1 MAIRSARP
9 ALLAVLAAAST
20 LAALPA
26 AADRPGPGRGGFGG
40 APRVQPYRA
49 PGPQFHAPGP
59 AVRIHAPGPAVR
71 FHGPGAG
78 PGYWYH
84 GHHDGIW
91 GWWWVAGAS
100 WLFYPQPVV
109 VQPAPSEPIVVQPA
123 PQTNTENWYYC
134 DSAQAYYPYAQSCPE
149 GWRQIPATPPGN
161 TRNNSAGQQSW
172 YYCDSARGYYPYVP
186 SCPEGWRA
194 VAATPPEGTQPS
206 GDRQP

>member
-1 MAIRSARP
+1 MAIRSAHP
-9 ALLAVLAAAST
+9 ALLAALAAAST

-84 GHHDGIW
+84 GRHDGIW

-134 DSAQAYYPYAQSCPE
+134 NSAQAYYPYAQSCPE
-149 GWRQIPATPPGN
+149 G
-161 TRNNSAGQQSW
+161 
-172 YYCDSARGYYPYVP
+172 
-186 SCPEGWRA
+186 
-194 VAATPPEGTQPS
+194 
-206 GDRQP
+206 